1 LPNTSSLILDDG
13 QIHDLI
19 LVGSRG
25 HDAAW
30 AAAGVRNARSRARS
44 RGVVDPGEV
53 GLDLFAEDITN
64 DNLGVGW
71 VSKNLLSVDVIR
83 VDGDLDDTHVN
94 EITNTD
100 TVDDL
105 LVASPDL
112 VRSAHAAR
120 LTSGVLSEL
129 APERAVPA
137 NAELLGDLASSV
149 QLTVASRILVDDVGI
164 TEGLSNE
171 STAVVAILIVRVL
184 RASIGVVDN
193 DSTEEVHWAHVG
205 RSTSGTVELN
215 LHSIAHPVL
224 TALNANVVDNSIR
237 AVLAESGIILSVL
250 ARSVV
255 NTTYETSTSS
265 VDGNSQSKDSRN
277 EQQRAHVANV

>member
-1 LPNTSSLILDDG
+1 LHSITSNLIALAT
-13 QIHDLI
+13 HLS
-19 LVGSRG
+19 VSEVRG
-25 HDAAW
+25 HN
-30 AAAGVRNARSRARS
+30 AAGGAARGVADARRWARSS
-44 RGVVDPGEV
+44 GVVDPSEV

-64 DNLGVGW
+64 DDLGVGW
-71 VSKNLLSVDVIR
+71 VGEDLLLVNVIG
-83 VDGDLDDTHVN
+83 VEGDLDNTHVN

-112 VRSAHAAR
+112 VRCAHAAG

-137 NAELLGDLASSV
+137 NTELLGYLASSV

-184 RASIGVVDN
+184 RAGISVVNN
-193 DSTEEVHWAHVG
+193 DSTEEAFWAQV
-205 RSTSGTVELN
+205 SG
-215 LHSIAHPVL
+215 
-224 TALNANVVDNSIR
+224 
-237 AVLAESGIILSVL
+237 
-250 ARSVV
+250 
-255 NTTYETSTSS
+255 
-265 VDGNSQSKDSRN
+265 
-277 EQQRAHVANV
+277 